1 MVTIPAAIRVAVVT
15 TLCYNNVHWTLGWHS
30 ELVAWLNNID
40 SIDFLNLRCPEIRQK
55 YTNIFLIIFFL
66 KKLEI
71 NQLFFAFLL
80 PKKSLFF
87 IYVLQTEV
95 LEYLLSAKNSQ
106 NKISGVKFQRSF
118 TGPIS
123 LRCALH
129 IYWKI

>member
-1 MVTIPAAIRVAVVT
+1 M
-15 TLCYNNVHWTLGWHS
+15 
-30 ELVAWLNNID
+30 
-40 SIDFLNLRCPEIRQK
+40 
-55 YTNIFLIIFFL
+55 IFFL

-129 IYWKI
+129 IY